1 MKESYLK
8 IEEEIENL
16 KKAVTEGNSAK
27 AELAKLQKK
36 LDGIKLL
43 ANEYAKEIEDGDG
56 GNKENEAE
64 NWSVSDMITNLS
76 RLISKTHPFS
86 TYILTFG
93 CLKVLL

>member
-8 IEEEIENL
+8 MKEEIGNL

-43 ANEYAKEIEDGDG
+43 ANEYAKEVEDGDG
-56 GNKENEAE
+56 GNKE
-64 NWSVSDMITNLS
+64 
-76 RLISKTHPFS
+76 KK
-86 TYILTFG
+86 
-93 CLKVLL
+93 LKIDLFQI